1 MADTDVLLR
10 VEDLSVVFD
19 SSGGEVH
26 ATDRVSF
33 DVLRGQTIGVVGES
47 GSGKSVTALAIMG
60 LLPRRLARLVS
71 GHIWFDHPDRGRI
84 DLLQQSEKEMELI
97 RGRHIAMIFQE
108 PMSSLN
114 PVQRCGWQVME
125 SLLWHKRVSRK
136 QAREQ
141 VLGLFEEVRLPDPL
155 LAFRAWPHELS
166 GGQRQRV
173 MIAMAMACKPA
184 LLIAD
189 EPTTALDVTVQKSI
203 LQLLS
208 DLQQQHQM
216 SVVFISHDLGV
227 VGEVASHV
235 AVMLNGKLVEQGA
248 VGQVFARPVHPYTR
262 ALLHCRPGMQ
272 NRPVRLAVVGDFL
285 GDAGQEMKTG
295 EDILPEQ
302 MPEKRQARHAKLYAG
317 EAVLKVKDL
326 HTSFVTGRNLFGK
339 PIAHYEAV
347 KQLSFDVYKGET
359 LGLVGES
366 GCGKTTLGRSIMR
379 LTEPGGGT
387 IHYKGQDMAA
397 MTPAALRKF
406 RTRMQIIFQ
415 DPYSSLTPG
424 MSVGEA
430 IMEPMRVHGILGNN
444 KQRKQRAMELLERV
458 RLEGRHFYRY
468 PHEFSGGQRQRI
480 SIARALALN
489 PEFVIC
495 DESVSA
501 LDVSVQ
507 AQVLNLLNDLKSDFD
522 LTYIFIS
529 HDLAVVKYMSD
540 RIMVMQEGRLVELA
554 EADELYAA
562 PSHPYTR
569 KLIQAIPGY
578 TG

>member
-1 MADTDVLLR
+1 MADADVLLR

-60 LLPRRLARLVS
+60 LLPRRLARIVS
-71 GHIWFDHPDRGRI
+71 GNIWFDHPERGRI

-125 SLLWHKRVSRK
+125 SLLWHKRISRK

-141 VLGLFEEVRLPDPL
+141 VLGLFEEVRLPDPQ
-155 LAFRAWPHELS
+155 LAFHAWPHELS

-227 VGEVASHV
+227 VGEVALQV
-235 AVMLNGKLVEQGA
+235 AVMLNGKLVEQGT

-262 ALLHCRPGMQ
+262 ALLRCRPGMQ

-285 GDAGQEMKTG
+285 GDEGQEMKTG

-302 MPEKRQARHAKLYAG
+302 MPEKREARHARMYAG

-326 HTSFVTGRNLFGK
+326 HASFVTGRNLFGK
-339 PIAHYEAV
+339 PIAHFEAV

-424 MSVGEA
+424 MSIGEA
-430 IMEPMRVHGILGNN
+430 IMEPMRVHRILDNN

-468 PHEFSGGQRQRI
+468 PHEFSGGQRQRA

-578 TG
+578 AG